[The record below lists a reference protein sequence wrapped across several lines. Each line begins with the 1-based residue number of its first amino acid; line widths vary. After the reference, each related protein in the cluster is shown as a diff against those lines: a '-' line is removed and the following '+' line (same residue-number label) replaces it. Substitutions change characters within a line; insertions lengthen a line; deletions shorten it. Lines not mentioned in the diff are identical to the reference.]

1 MQPKVLIEISDLV
14 MKSAESLEVRLADL
28 LKFDSEKEKFKS
40 QGVDAAAIHNFNGFS
55 GYNFWVDGN
64 LTAHLQLSSLTSGY
78 YVFWKKVNL
87 EDSVHETYDYYNQD
101 GEFVYAAQSLDG
113 QSVFYNSI
121 NMEPSSPFI
130 NHLYNILHV
139 QYEQAESGMSETKRI
154 ALIESTLNAF
164 LKDSELFIGAQ
175 LRRKDPALVNI
186 VNEIHRVEK
195 DPVLNWDE
203 RQRVFSSLKQ
213 VRKKI
218 LRTKSRAH
226 NFNGLLYNTPVA
238 LYDAKVKLDVIKKR
252 PINNLFGIFKKHTWG
267 RFVWFANTVKE
278 NLGFSVA
285 MAIYGPFTFYFISQ
299 PMNPHAMWAVGKVR
313 GAYINVVDSLTME
326 EDQNLL
332 IAQAMDQ
339 VSTKQSGIA
348 KIPAV
353 GPHEDWSSRMSSFK
367 AMQIAYEES
376 MVFAARMGRIEQM
389 ENQFMFPLTAES
401 AWEEM
406 ERYLRNVKGTLEFN
420 TNLDARYKKFLE
432 DEIERTH
439 ALQVY
444 IWRKTA
450 QFFNDHPYV
459 VVDQENEQPGKDYYV
474 GRGFVFMEKMTNK
487 LAAMDL
493 ADVPITH
500 EKVQKLSNKYKKLKR
515 DGESVME
522 TLARN
527 TKLFRQK
534 DIYDTDEL
542 RDNLRR
548 HWEVL
553 FLQQNKKQEAS
564 SFALQAYTWSVKNA
578 IWILQ
583 SLYSAKREE
592 LANLTFKY
600 NLDNQNTDKTTSD
613 KNIDQMYESLM
624 NMLVLEYVSI
634 SKEIANNLPNDTEGL
649 QRKAVIENVKEYL
662 NQRDRLFNR
671 KLRMANSKTST
682 KTI

>member
-1 MQPKVLIEISDLV
+1 MQPKALIEISDLV
-14 MKSAESLEVRLADL
+14 MKSAKSLDVRLADL
-28 LKFDSEKEKFKS
+28 LKLESEKEHFQS
-40 QGVDAAAIHNFNGFS
+40 QNIDAMAVHNFNGFS

-64 LTAHLQLSSLTSGY
+64 LTAQLQLSSLNSGY
-78 YVFWKKVNL
+78 YVFWKKVTL
-87 EDSVHETYDYYNQD
+87 ENNNYESYDYYNQD
-101 GEFVYAAQSLDG
+101 GEFVYEAPSLDG

-121 NMEPSSPFI
+121 NMEPSSPYI
-130 NHLYNILHV
+130 NHLYNILQV
-139 QYEQAESGMSETKRI
+139 QYEQAETGMSETKRI
-154 ALIESTLNAF
+154 ALIEGILNGF
-164 LKDSELFIGAQ
+164 LKNADVFIGAQ
-175 LRRKDPALVNI
+175 LRRKDPALINI

-203 RQRVFSSLKQ
+203 RQKVFTTLKQ

-226 NFNGLLYNTPVA
+226 KFNGLLYQAPVA
-238 LYDAKVKLDVIKKR
+238 LYDAKVKLDVIKVR
-252 PINNLFGIFKKHTWG
+252 PANNLLGIFKKHTWG

-313 GAYINVVDSLTME
+313 GAYINVVDSLTI
-326 EDQNLL
+326 DQNDEVL
-332 IAQAMDQ
+332 IANALDK
-339 VSTKQSGIA
+339 VSTKQAGIQ
-348 KIPAV
+348 KIPAL
-353 GPHEDWSSRMSSFK
+353 GPHEDWGSRMSSFK

-406 ERYLRNVKGTLEFN
+406 ERYLKDVKGTLEFN
-420 TNLDARYKKFLE
+420 TNLDARYKEFLE
-432 DEIERTH
+432 EEIERTH

-459 VVDQENEQPGKDYYV
+459 VVDQDNEQPGKDYYI
-474 GRGFVFMEKMTNK
+474 GRSFIFMEKMTNK
-487 LAAMDL
+487 LAGMNL
-493 ADVPITH
+493 TEVPMTH
-500 EKVQKLSNKYKKLKR
+500 EKVQKLSNKFKKLKR

-583 SLYSAKREE
+583 SLYSAKRQE
-592 LANLTFKY
+592 LGNLTFKY
-600 NLDNQNTDKTTSD
+600 NLNNQNTDKIASD
-613 KNIDQMYESLM
+613 KDIDQMYESLM

-662 NQRDRLFNR
+662 NQRDQLFNS
-671 KLRMANSKTST
+671 KLKMANTKAST